1 MTHRFG
7 GVLCNGNI
15 NEVVIFKLR
24 LLQMFPS
31 FVYPEIEPT
40 RLQKV
45 FETKILHGDIN
56 NR

>member
-1 MTHRFG
+1 MTLRFG

-15 NEVVIFKLR
+15 NEAVFLS
-24 LLQMFPS
+24 LSQMFPL

-40 RLQKV
+40 RVQKV
-45 FETKILHGDIN
+45 FEMKILHGDIN

>member
-15 NEVVIFKLR
+15 NEAVFLS
-24 LLQMFPS
+24 LSQMFPL

-40 RLQKV
+40 RVQKV
-45 FETKILHGDIN
+45 FEMKILHGDIN